1 MFAASAISRKEES
14 VKAQKYVEN
23 VRVMENSRKQREIAK
38 ARSEEEHRQNP
49 SSNTA
54 KVGSFTVTA
63 NSCTSSTNIG
73 IENAR
78 LEPRSQPGSKFLILD
93 ATFKNTSG
101 TSQRIEPGALLVNHH
116 GKTYT
121 YDIIEF
127 ILDAGYGLP
136 AGPINPLISYRAK
149 LVYRIPNAVSYTHLT
164 LPTKA

>member
-1 MFAASAISRKEES
+1 M
-14 VKAQKYVEN
+14 
-23 VRVMENSRKQREIAK
+23 
-38 ARSEEEHRQNP
+38 
-49 SSNTA
+49 
-54 KVGSFTVTA
+54 TA

-149 LVYRIPNAVSYTHLT
+149 LVYRIPNELSGKVRWQPGNNLERATVQCGSI
-164 LPTKA
+164 